1 MSRLRSWI
9 PLACLL
15 AYGTLSAA
23 QTFGL
28 RELLAYDDHPGQF
41 VRLWMGLRSLRHG
54 AWTADWHPEWFAGY
68 PELQFYPPG
77 FVILGL
83 LIHGITLAQLPLET
97 IYQLLLWVIYLLPG
111 VTTFLL
117 LRALT
122 SSPWAA
128 LPMAFI
134 ALTLSAG
141 LPSGVEEGM
150 RWGMIGARLGIGL
163 LPLLVLS
170 VLPWAR
176 DGRWPIWC
184 PPVLAA
190 ILLAHPYQFV
200 PALLIVC
207 LTGLARLWGAGTL
220 RRVAAQTIA
229 LIALALGL
237 ATFWLL
243 PLLFR
248 LTSTLPMAWSRG
260 EWQSLF
266 ARPILLSLLPI
277 YLLGVVVAL
286 RSRDELW
293 SLRVAVAI
301 LPLTLLLAAGLNR
314 VILVEMWG
322 ILTLDP
328 DRLRD
333 GVVYAGLWT
342 AGLGWAWGIRRILG
356 SRAWGAGLA
365 ASFLLAIIPQNH
377 RNPDLTLWP
386 ARQPWPTVRQVE
398 IGSQLPALREALR
411 AAPPG
416 RIFFS
421 TSGIRL
427 EDGQAWYLPHSHLLA
442 MIPIQVNREIINGT
456 FTHPSPIAGLV
467 YTGNARPRGVVR
479 LVEELDGRQLF
490 GEPFV
495 KLEPARLNHLLDVLK
510 ISTVVVPS
518 KDSTLISGLEAS
530 RLFNAPVAVGPF
542 RLFPRRAPTE
552 MPTRRD
558 DRTLRLLLPSSS
570 GQWVETG
577 LFAYPLWSAV
587 GPQGPLALREGPERL
602 LEVFAPPGREVT
614 ATLRYREGAVEWAG
628 LALTILSLGVW
639 GAGFPRRRPRRPPP
653 HAKQPRLRGCGERE
667 PKASVPPRPA

>member
-1 MSRLRSWI
+1 MENVKTSDPRDRGIFPLTWGTRSSTLKRVSRLRSWI

-15 AYGTLSAA
+15 AYGTLFAA
-23 QTFGL
+23 QAFSL

-41 VRLWMGLRSLRHG
+41 VRLWMGLKSLRHG

-111 VTTFLL
+111 FTTFLL
-117 LRALT
+117 LRTLT

-128 LPMAFI
+128 LPAAFV

-141 LPSGVEEGM
+141 LPSGVEDGM

-170 VLPWAR
+170 LLPWVR

-184 PPVLAA
+184 PPILAA

-200 PALLIVC
+200 PALLIVL
-207 LTGLARLWGAGTL
+207 LTGLALCGWIRRQ

-229 LIALALGL
+229 LITLALGL
-237 ATFWLL
+237 AAFWLL

-248 LTSTLPMAWSRG
+248 LTYTLPMAWSRG
-260 EWQSLF
+260 EWRLLF
-266 ARPILLSLLPI
+266 TRPILLSLLPLYI
-277 YLLGVVVAL
+277 LGFIVVL
-286 RSRDELW
+286 RGRDELW
-293 SLRVAVAI
+293 SLRVAVAL
-301 LPLTLLLAAGLNR
+301 LPLTVLLAAGLDR

-322 ILTLDP
+322 ILTFDP

-333 GVVYAGLWT
+333 GGVYASLW
-342 AGLGWAWGIRRILG
+342 AAALGWAWGIRRILG

-365 ASFLLAIIPQNH
+365 ASFFLAIIPQND

-386 ARQPWPTVRQVE
+386 VRQPWPTVRQVE
-398 IGSQLPALREALR
+398 TEVQLPALRQALR

-427 EDGQAWYLPHSHLLA
+427 EDGEAWYLPHSHLLA

-467 YTGNARPRGVVR
+467 YTGNAGARGIVR
-479 LVEELDGRQLF
+479 LVEELDGHQLL
-490 GEPFV
+490 GRPFAN
-495 KLEPARLNHLLDVLK
+495 LEPARLNHLLDVLK
-510 ISTVVVPS
+510 VSTVVVPS
-518 KDSTLISGLEAS
+518 KDSTLISSLEAS
-530 RLFNAPVAVGPF
+530 HLFNAPVAVGPF
-542 RLFPRRAPTE
+542 RLFQRRAPTE
-552 MPTRRD
+552 MPTRQEH
-558 DRTLRLLLPSSS
+558 RTLRLLLPSSS
-570 GQWVETG
+570 GEWVGTG

-587 GPQGPLALREGPERL
+587 GPQGPLPVRESPERL
-602 LEVFAPPGREVT
+602 LEVFVPPGREVV
-614 ATLRYREGAVEWAG
+614 ATLRYREGAAEWIG
-628 LALTILSLGVW
+628 LSLTILSLGAW
-639 GAGFPRRRPRRPPP
+639 GVGL
-653 HAKQPRLRGCGERE
+653 LR
-667 PKASVPPRPA
+667 SS